1 MNPHINVTDEYW
13 FRNMSMDIEA
23 TRELY
28 EELERNYQFEI
39 LPAFEF
45 LEEIEDK
52 LLPDNYTLNNESY
65 GLIQEYIKSKQMISY

>member
-28 EELERNYQFEI
+28 EELERNY
-39 LPAFEF
+39 
-45 LEEIEDK
+45 
-52 LLPDNYTLNNESY
+52 
-65 GLIQEYIKSKQMISY
+65 